1 MVKVGT
7 RCNSG
12 YREASFLKHFRQGM
26 ALCLA
31 LLLSFA
37 LSGTSHAQ
45 QRGVKQ
51 TQHIEESVTGRYLA
65 LLIGNNDY
73 QHWPKLKTA
82 VFDVE
87 MLRDVLLRRYGFRD
101 QDVILLRDATRRGIL
116 GGFNRLRK
124 QSSSEDSVLVYYAG
138 HGVYSDNQDGYWIPV
153 GGEQD

>member
-12 YREASFLKHFRQGM
+12 YREASFLKHFRQGT

-82 VFDVE
+82 VFDV
-87 MLRDVLLRRYGFRD
+87 
-101 QDVILLRDATRRGIL
+101 
-116 GGFNRLRK
+116 
-124 QSSSEDSVLVYYAG
+124 
-138 HGVYSDNQDGYWIPV
+138 
-153 GGEQD
+153 